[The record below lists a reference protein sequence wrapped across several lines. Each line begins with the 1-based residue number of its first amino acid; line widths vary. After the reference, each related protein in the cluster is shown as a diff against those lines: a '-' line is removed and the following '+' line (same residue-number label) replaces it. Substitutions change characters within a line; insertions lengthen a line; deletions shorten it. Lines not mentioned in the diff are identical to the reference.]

1 MHYLLVYDVGPEFV
15 ERRGV
20 FRNEH
25 LALIQVAQAKGD
37 LLLAGALADPVD
49 QELFLFQGD
58 GPAAASRFAASD
70 PYVLHGLVRSW
81 RVRPWVTV
89 AGAPLS
95 PARTSP

>member
-1 MHYLLVYDVGPEFV
+1 MHYLLVYEVGPDYV
-15 ERRGV
+15 ERRGS

-25 LALIQVAQAKGD
+25 QALLQEAHARGD

-70 PYVLHGLVRSW
+70 PYVLHGLVRTW

-89 AGAPLS
+89 VGAGPT
-95 PARTSP
+95 PARTGF